1 MSRVR
6 IPLSPFLSGFR
17 KIHIVSKAL
26 LPLRLAEI
34 VSIRNVHSISGSFGI
49 VRDISRDISNYM
61 KGYFYGVITCLIRV

>member
-6 IPLSPFLSGFR
+6 IPPSPFLSGFR
-17 KIHIVSKAL
+17 KIRIVSN
-26 LPLRLAEI
+26 PLAIIRLAEI
-34 VSIRNVHSISGSFGI
+34 VSIRNVHFISGSFGI